1 MLSAGATV
9 LWPRLAALFVMR
21 LVRTTGT
28 TTILCLLALAFVA
41 GWVALIVYVFSG
53 EDEASAD
60 REEGEQSRQSKP
72 SVHYAF
78 DASDERK
85 LVGYSDA
92 VVVGVVSS
100 LSSEEPLKSTIPGDE
115 TPQRQYAVEVSRVIS
130 GAEDLSERQTITVN
144 QLVGEDP
151 ETGELRGVEGVSAG
165 HDSQD
170 SILREDGEYLFA
182 LKRNERLGYYDISAQ
197 PHGNVPLTDNP
208 ERERIVEE
216 FELAAEDPADDPL
229 EEGPSINH
237 EDHGEHA
244 R

>member
-1 MLSAGATV
+1 
-9 LWPRLAALFVMR
+9 MR
-21 LVRTTGT
+21 LVQTTGT
-28 TTILCLLALAFVA
+28 TTLLSLLAVALAA
-41 GWVALIVYVFSG
+41 GWVALIVYLFSG
-53 EDEASAD
+53 EDEASAY
-60 REEGEQSRQSKP
+60 REQGEQRRQGKP

-100 LSSEEPLKSTIPGDE
+100 LSSEEPLKSSIPGDE

-165 HDSQD
+165 QDSQD

-182 LKRNERLGYYDISAQ
+182 LKLNERFGYYDISAQ
-197 PHGNVPLTDNP
+197 PHGNVPLDGNP
-208 ERERIVEE
+208 DRERIVEE

-229 EEGPSINH
+229 EEVPSHSH
-237 EDHGEHA
+237 EEHGDHA